1 MFTFLPK
8 IGLAPIKSQQV
19 RHHQV
24 NKATLEST
32 SQQLLPRG
40 TFPRQSSDSP
50 VFRPRL
56 DRAFYSFVI
65 VLRQT
70 WSTVSLK
77 TIILSC
83 RQTPIKQLRLYPN
96 SNNYYQ
102 NRFNASTAFP
112 FSNVSF
118 LFHGILMVSCK
129 FILWFFFYIYLLL
142 WVYLQTRSLALDNQV
157 V

>member
-8 IGLAPIKSQQV
+8 IGLAPSRSQQV
-19 RHHQV
+19 RLHQV
-24 NKATLEST
+24 NKAKLEST

-65 VLRQT
+65 VNGQ
-70 WSTVSLK
+70 

-129 FILWFFFYIYLLL
+129 FMPMVF
-142 WVYLQTRSLALDNQV
+142 T
-157 V
+157 

>member
-8 IGLAPIKSQQV
+8 IGLAPSRSQQV
-19 RHHQV
+19 RLHQV
-24 NKATLEST
+24 NKAKLEST

-70 WSTVSLK
+70 WSMVSLK

-96 SNNYYQ
+96 SNNYYK
-102 NRFNASTAFP
+102 NRFNCFDCFP
-112 FSNVSF
+112 FF
-118 LFHGILMVSCK
+118 QCIILISWYIDGFVQVYSYG
-129 FILWFFFYIYLLL
+129 FYINLLL
-142 WVYLQTRSLALDNQV
+142 LVYLQTRSLALYNQLG
-157 V
+157 

>member
-8 IGLAPIKSQQV
+8 IGLARSRSQQV
-19 RHHQV
+19 RLHQV
-24 NKATLEST
+24 NKAKLEST
-32 SQQLLPRG
+32 SQQLLLRG

-70 WSTVSLK
+70 WSMVSLK

-96 SNNYYQ
+96 VNIYYQ
-102 NRFNASTAFP
+102 NRFSAPTAFS
-112 FSNVSF
+112 FSNQCIIITSWYIEIDGFMQFIPMVFTYICFFGYISKQDRC
-118 LFHGILMVSCK
+118 HGTIK
-129 FILWFFFYIYLLL
+129 
-142 WVYLQTRSLALDNQV
+142 
-157 V
+157 

>member
-8 IGLAPIKSQQV
+8 IGLAPSRSQQV
-19 RHHQV
+19 RLHQV
-24 NKATLEST
+24 NKAKLEST

-70 WSTVSLK
+70 WSMVSLK

-129 FILWFFFYIYLLL
+129 FIPMVFYIYLLL
-142 WVYLQTRSLALDNQV
+142 WVYLQTRSLARDNQIG
-157 V
+157 